1 MEEKEAGREQ
11 VTMKALG
18 RVLMI
23 NTDLIVLLF
32 VCIQLLNNKINCVIN
47 PQRACAAR
55 VTVLGLR
62 VCLSVCVCVCVCVCV
77 STLISALHHEAWPI
91 TTHY

>member
-32 VCIQLLNNKINCVIN
+32 VCIQLLNTKRNCRIIIHFHWFKYNTFIEVHVKGMFRSFFTGI
-47 PQRACAAR
+47 Q
-55 VTVLGLR
+55 
-62 VCLSVCVCVCVCVCV
+62 
-77 STLISALHHEAWPI
+77 
-91 TTHY
+91 